1 MSMPDVRFNH
11 MELTFPR
18 GALTPEVLADVDAFY
33 STVFG
38 WSSVEDE
45 VDGQPAHI
53 LGAGDQF
60 ILLAESDTPMDSPG
74 LDHLGL
80 LVSSRDDVD
89 TLREACRRYREHDD
103 RVEIL
108 EFADIIKAEYGIT
121 QHFFYVRYVLPL
133 YFDVHCTELVD
144 AAEGRTIPSP

>member
-1 MSMPDVRFNH
+1 MTDVRFNH

-45 VDGQPAHI
+45 VDG
-53 LGAGDQF
+53 
-60 ILLAESDTPMDSPG
+60 
-74 LDHLGL
+74 HLGL

-108 EFADIIKAEYGIT
+108 EFADIVKAEYGIT

-133 YFDVHCTELVD
+133 YFDVHCTELIDTATSQTVV
-144 AAEGRTIPSP
+144 SS